1 MTYLT
6 QKTERLHTR
15 IMILWCILL
24 CATLATLLLVLPT
37 ERQAEIYQNTL
48 RVHVI
53 ANSDTSEDQ
62 ALKLALKE
70 HIYPYLQSLVSDAK
84 DTKDATEQ
92 LMLHQSEIEEYVN
105 NYLCDQPKKTSAVVE
120 ISPMYYP
127 RRSSE
132 GYTLP
137 AGTYTSLRVI
147 LGEGQGQNWWGI
159 LYPNLS
165 LYVSS
170 DASAEAYLASSLPPP
185 QSEDVTV
192 RFRTLEW
199 LAGWFSSH

>member
-105 NYLCDQPKKTSAVVE
+105 NYLCDQPKKASAVVE

-147 LGEGQGQNWWGI
+147 LGEGQGQNWWGV

-165 LYVSS
+165 LYVAS
-170 DASAEAYLASSLPPP
+170 DASSEAYLSSSLSASPEIPL
-185 QSEDVTV
+185 
-192 RFRTLEW
+192 RFRALEV
-199 LAGWFSSH
+199 LSSWFQK